1 MIKKLC
7 RCLCIVIAL
16 TLTCINTCFE
26 KTEAILASGV
36 IRLHVIANSDSP
48 EDQNLKLAV
57 RDRVLSESGNMFSED
72 CSIASARK
80 EFTQSLEK
88 IKCIAEE
95 VIKENGADFNVRVSL
110 GKSSFPTKK
119 YGSLI
124 LPAGNYEA
132 LKIEIG
138 EAAGRNWWCVL
149 FPPLCFVD
157 ESCVDANTE
166 AVHSIRENIGDE
178 IAPLTYPAESTKLRF
193 KTYEIWQKNREKL
206 TTLITRT
213 ANNLLHY

>member
-1 MIKKLC
+1 MTKKIC
-7 RCLCIVIAL
+7 WCLCIVTAL

-57 RDRVLSESGNMFSED
+57 RDRVLSESGNMFSENI
-72 CSIASARK
+72 SIASARR
-80 EFTQSLEK
+80 EFSQSLDK
-88 IKCIAEE
+88 IKRIAED
-95 VIKENGADFNVRVSL
+95 VIKENGSDFDVRVSL

-157 ESCVDANTE
+157 ESCVDANTQ
-166 AVHSIRENIGDE
+166 AVHSIRETMGDE
-178 IAPLTYPAESTKLRF
+178 IAPLTYPAGSTRLRF
-193 KTYEIWQKNREKL
+193 KTYEIWQKNRQKL
-206 TTLITRT
+206 ATLISRT
-213 ANNLLHY
+213 ADSLLHY